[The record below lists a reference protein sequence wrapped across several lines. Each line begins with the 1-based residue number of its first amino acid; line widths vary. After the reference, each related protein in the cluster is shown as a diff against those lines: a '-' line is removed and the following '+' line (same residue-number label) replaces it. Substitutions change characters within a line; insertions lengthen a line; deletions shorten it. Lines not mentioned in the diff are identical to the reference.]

1 MPKIGEFAGMR
12 ERPVATGLRFSSAVK
27 PVAPYREGR
36 KVNDGFV
43 AIRPRQQIAFWSAG
57 YNESAGKMLFRHIRA
72 AAKMRFHCEIS
83 GTH

>member
-12 ERPVATGLRFSSAVK
+12 ERPVATGFRFSIAVK

-43 AIRPRQQIAFWSAG
+43 AIRPRRQIAFWSAG

>member
-1 MPKIGEFAGMR
+1 MPKIGELAGMR
-12 ERPVATGLRFSSAVK
+12 ERPVATGLRSSSAVK

-36 KVNDGFV
+36 KVNDSFV
-43 AIRPRQQIAFWSAG
+43 AIRPRRQIAVGSAE
-57 YNESAGKMLFRHIRA
+57 YNESARKMHLPHIRA

>member
-12 ERPVATGLRFSSAVK
+12 ERPVATGLRFSIAVK